1 MMDKERGR
9 GWMVSLLWAFGSM
22 LAIML
27 IISFLPLGFTKKGK
41 IIIAS
46 VGFVLALGGLAAV
59 STFPV
64 WATLVLLL
72 VLSFFAAYIMDSRLS
87 SSLYT
92 LKLQAEEVAT
102 EKNSMSYTNLQQ
114 PLPDELDFLDL
125 SATQLAPAME
135 KAEDNLEIKVA
146 TISLEKED
154 TLEILDDEISFLQDR
169 NADHEII
176 EEQRENETVELGYLS
191 EIETMLLDESE
202 TDDELPVLEEQDW
215 LAELEDFAPETKD
228 EKAEHNDHLIEE
240 LFIASKE
247 AASDKEEAPLKKLE
261 LQK

>member
-1 MMDKERGR
+1 
-9 GWMVSLLWAFGSM
+9 MVSLLWAFGSM
-22 LAIML
+22 LAVLL
-27 IISFLPLGFTKKGK
+27 IISFLPLGFTLKGK
-41 IIIAS
+41 LTIAF

-64 WATLVLLL
+64 GATLVLLL

-87 SSLYT
+87 ASLYT
-92 LKLQAEEVAT
+92 LKLQAAEVVT
-102 EKNSMSYTNLQQ
+102 ETNPRSFADAQQSM
-114 PLPDELDFLDL
+114 PDELDFLDL

-135 KAEDNLEIKVA
+135 KVEEDFGINVA
-146 TISLEKED
+146 NISLEKED
-154 TLEILDDEISFLQDR
+154 ILENLDDEISFLQDR

-176 EEQRENETVELGYLS
+176 EEQKENETVELGYLS

-215 LAELEDFAPETKD
+215 LAELENFAPETKE
-228 EKAEHNDHLIEE
+228 EKAELDEHLIEE